1 MEDMNEEWE
10 PITSNERAIAA
21 LVSILFTAGDEIKM
35 SVLEEQFGADI
46 FPLALAE
53 ARTKLRELGLVIL
66 SDENSLQLAVAPEFS
81 ELAAEWQALE
91 QVTPLSSAALETLAT
106 ICYLDGANK
115 AEIDFVRGVNSYF
128 TLRKLSIR
136 GMLQMSSAK
145 VYQPTI
151 EALANLGIQR
161 VQELPD
167 WESVHA
173 TLREQLH
180 GQTVDMVE

>member
-1 MEDMNEEWE
+1 MENMNKGQVQSV
-10 PITSNERAIAA
+10 SNERAVAA

-35 SVLEEQFGADI
+35 SVLEDRFGADI
-46 FPLALAE
+46 FPLALAK
-53 ARTKLRELGLVIL
+53 ARTKLRELGLVVL
-66 SDENSLQLAVAPEFS
+66 SDESSLQLAVAPEFS

-91 QVTPLSSAALETLAT
+91 QVAPLSSAALETLAT
-106 ICYLDGANK
+106 ICYLNGASK

-136 GMLQMSSAK
+136 GMLQMSAAK

-167 WESVHA
+167 WELVNA

-180 GQTVDMVE
+180 GQVVDMVE